1 MDWGPPASSVH
12 GILQANILEWVALPS
27 SRGSSQPRDGT
38 SVSYVSC
45 NWQTGSLPLALPGK
59 PVFHRWTHEIA
70 VLAFPNPEVY
80 SVEAV
85 TKRSLLV
92 FLTLQFIFYVCL

>member
-1 MDWGPPASSVH
+1 M
-12 GILQANILEWVALPS
+12 
-27 SRGSSQPRDGT
+27 
-38 SVSYVSC
+38 
-45 NWQTGSLPLALPGK
+45 
-59 PVFHRWTHEIA
+59 FHRWTHEIA